1 MSYIN
6 DALRRL
12 QKEKG
17 SPYEAYSHL
26 LGSSGKKPQRRY
38 SKLLSLVGILI
49 VACFAAGMLLFLN
62 SLEDNRV
69 RTVSQEVVSTPQPQV
84 SEKSEPVKDEAE
96 PRKNSVTPARQ
107 KVVQKRGD
115 ASAVY
120 AEALQHHRE
129 GKLAQAKRLYEKA
142 VSIDYQNVQALN
154 NLGVIYM
161 GQKDYNR
168 AIKYFSEALNIDTRY
183 VDAHYNLACVY
194 ARKKDI
200 DRSLFYLKNAVLF
213 DSRAKS
219 WAREDADLKFLHNL
233 PEFINLTKEQGQIP

>member
-26 LGSSGKKPQRRY
+26 LGSSGKKPKQRY
-38 SKLLSLVGILI
+38 SKWMSLAGILI
-49 VACFAAGMLLFLN
+49 VFCFAGGMILFLN
-62 SLEDNRV
+62 SLGVNKV
-69 RTVSQEVVSTPQPQV
+69 RPVSYDVVLPPQAQV
-84 SEKSEPVKDEAE
+84 VAKPEPAKTQG
-96 PRKNSVTPARQ
+96 VTRPKALP
-107 KVVQKRGD
+107 KRGD

-120 AEALQHHRE
+120 AEALQNHRE
-129 GKLAQAKRLYEKA
+129 GKLDQAKRLYGKA

-168 AIKYFSEALNIDTRY
+168 AVKYFSDALSVDTRY

-194 ARKKDI
+194 AQKKDK

-213 DSRAKS
+213 NPQAKR
-219 WAREDADLKFLHNL
+219 WAREDSDLKYLHNL

>member
-26 LGSSGKKPQRRY
+26 LGSSGKKPQRQY
-38 SKLLSLVGILI
+38 SKWLSLVGILI
-49 VACFAAGMLLFLN
+49 VLCFAAGMILFLN
-62 SLEDNRV
+62 SLGVNRV
-69 RTVSQEVVSTPQPQV
+69 RPVSYEVAFKPQPHV
-84 SEKSEPVKDEAE
+84 IAKPAPVKTQTVARPKAL
-96 PRKNSVTPARQ
+96 PR
-107 KVVQKRGD
+107 RGD

-120 AEALQHHRE
+120 AEALQNHRE
-129 GKLAQAKRLYEKA
+129 GKIAQAKRLYEKA

-161 GQKDYNR
+161 GQKDYNKAVKYLSR
-168 AIKYFSEALNIDTRY
+168 ALSVDTRY

-194 ARKKDI
+194 ARKKDK

-213 DSRAKS
+213 DPRAKE
-219 WAREDADLKFLHNL
+219 WAREDSDLKFLHNL